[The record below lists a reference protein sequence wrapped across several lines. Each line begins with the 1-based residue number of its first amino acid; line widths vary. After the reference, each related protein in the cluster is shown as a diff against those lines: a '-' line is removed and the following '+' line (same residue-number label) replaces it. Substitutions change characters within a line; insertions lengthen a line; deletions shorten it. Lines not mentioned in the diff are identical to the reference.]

1 MKVYFIGAG
10 PGDAELITVKGARLI
25 GECPVV
31 IYAGSLVNP
40 DILKYASNDAE
51 IYDSAPLNLDEI
63 VEIIK
68 KAHKENKNVARVHT
82 GDPALYGATGEQI
95 AELDKLGIEY
105 ETVPGVTSMA
115 ASAAAANI
123 ELTMPEISQTV
134 IITRTP
140 GRTPMPEELS
150 AIAKVG
156 GTIAFFLSAGQGQ
169 FIADTLTANGWS
181 GETPVV
187 LVYRASW
194 ADQKIARCLLK
205 DLEKTL
211 KENGM
216 TKQTMI
222 LAGRA
227 VGGTPET
234 YSKLYDRAFSHEY
247 R

>member
-25 GECPVV
+25 GECQVV

-40 DILKYASNDAE
+40 DILKFASKDAE
-51 IYDSAPLNLDEI
+51 IHDSAPLNLEQI

-68 KAHKENKNVARVHT
+68 KAHKYGKNVARVHT
-82 GDPALYGATGEQI
+82 GDPSLYGATGEQM
-95 AELDKLGIEY
+95 AELNRLGIEY
-105 ETVPGVTSMA
+105 ETIPGVTSMA
-115 ASAAAANI
+115 ASAAAANV
-123 ELTMPEISQTV
+123 ELTMPEVSQTV
-134 IITRTP
+134 TITRTP
-140 GRTPMPEELS
+140 GRTPMPEEL
-150 AIAKVG
+150 ANIAKVG
-156 GTIAFFLSAGQGQ
+156 GTIAFFLSAGQGAY
-169 FIADTLTANGWS
+169 ITKVLTENGWNAD
-181 GETPVV
+181 TPVV

-194 ADQKIARCLLK
+194 SDQKIARCVLY

-211 KENGM
+211 KKNGM

-222 LAGRA
+222 L
-227 VGGTPET
+227 VGKALNGTPEN

>member
-25 GECPVV
+25 GECPVI

-40 DILKYASNDAE
+40 EILKYASKDAE
-51 IYDSAPLNLDEI
+51 IHDSAPLNLDEI
-63 VEIIK
+63 IEIIK
-68 KAHKENKNVARVHT
+68 KAQDNNKNVARVHT
-82 GDPALYGATGEQI
+82 GDPALYGATGEQM
-95 AELDKLGIEY
+95 AELDRLGIGY

-134 IITRTP
+134 TITRTP
-140 GRTPMPEELS
+140 GRTPMPEEL
-150 AIAKVG
+150 ANIAKVG
-156 GTIAFFLSAGQGQ
+156 GTIAFFLSAGQGAY
-169 FIADTLTANGWS
+169 ITKTLTGNGWS
-181 GETPVV
+181 TDTPVV

-194 ADQKIARCLLK
+194 KDQKIARCVLS

-211 KENGM
+211 RENEM

-222 LAGRA
+222 LAGKA
-227 VGGTPET
+227 VGGTPEN